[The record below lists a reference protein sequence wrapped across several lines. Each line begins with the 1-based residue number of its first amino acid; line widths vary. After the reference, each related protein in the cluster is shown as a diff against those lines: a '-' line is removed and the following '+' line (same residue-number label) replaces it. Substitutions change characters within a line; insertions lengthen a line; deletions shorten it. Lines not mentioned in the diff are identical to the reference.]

1 MSARVSATTFH
12 EAADPTIRVR
22 LDDGTPLV
30 MRPLHPGDALRLQR
44 GFEQL
49 SERSRQRRFLTSKP
63 TLSPVELAYLTAGDG
78 EDRRTLGVAVA
89 DRRGRART
97 PIAVARC
104 EREKSDPTIAEV
116 AVTVIDAWQ
125 GRGIGR
131 LVLRALAGIAWNVG
145 IRRWRALIAGEN
157 AGAFRVLAAVATEE
171 SRQHAGG
178 GTVEVIYRVAP
189 PPPLPDV
196 PTEA

>member
-1 MSARVSATTFH
+1 MSSSKHRK
-12 EAADPTIRVR
+12 AAGRPIRVR

-30 MRPLHPGDALRLQR
+30 MRPLHPGDVLRLRR

-49 SERSRQRRFLTSKP
+49 SERSRQRRFLTAKP
-63 TLSPVELAYLTAGDG
+63 TLSPAELAYLTAGDG
-78 EDRRTLGVAVA
+78 EHRRTLGVAVA

-104 EREKSDPTIAEV
+104 ERETSDPTIGEV
-116 AVTVIDAWQ
+116 AVTVIDSWQ

-131 LVLRALAGIAWNVG
+131 LVLRALAGISWNAG

-157 AGAFRVLAAVATEE
+157 AGAFRVLASVAEEE
-171 SRQHAGG
+171 SRQHAGA
-178 GTVEVIYRVAP
+178 GTVEVIYRLAP
-189 PPPLPDV
+189 PPPLEDV
-196 PTEA
+196 PADA